1 MKLLKRIRSHKIYS
15 SSRKLKVYNVTVG
28 ITQDGLISELPL
40 WMRINKM
47 NYYSIKAFKEL
58 FNSPNWS
65 NIEIAAKVKR
75 KGQLNYYLGNRA
87 DLLDDEIKR
96 ESI

>member
-1 MKLLKRIRSHKIYS
+1 MKPLKRIRSHKIYS

-28 ITQDGLISELPL
+28 ITREGLISEIPL
-40 WMRINKM
+40 WMRQNKM
-47 NYYSIKAFKEL
+47 YYCSIKAFKEL

-65 NIEIAAKVKR
+65 NIEIATKVKR

-87 DLLDDEIKR
+87 DLLDNEIKH
-96 ESI
+96 ENI